1 MEFKVF
7 VENQTGKKLQT
18 LWSDNGGEYVSSEF
32 QKYLK
37 AHGIQH

>member
-1 MEFKVF
+1 MEFKAF
-7 VENQTGKKLQT
+7 AENQTKKKLQI

-37 AHGIQH
+37 THGI